1 MSGRDEKISHMR
13 LSVVQYAALA
23 IFLILSYGL
32 WSLQIRKSEEYES
45 MAQQNRVHKV
55 PILAPRGKIL
65 DREGRLI
72 VDNYPSF
79 SVYLLR
85 DQLRDTAADARKV
98 AGALHLTS
106 EEVIDKI
113 RRAQLARD
121 PVYQPLVIKDDITP
135 DENAYIEAH
144 KDEFPELETVKVY
157 RRLYPRNG
165 FMAHLIGYVGEVSED
180 MLNSGKYDIYS
191 RGAIVGQSG
200 VEQQYNEILMGRD
213 GSRHVVVDSKGR
225 EVQMPKNSGKQVTEA
240 ATVGSPLTLTIDLD
254 LQIAAEQVLEG
265 KSGAVVALDP
275 RTGEI
280 LAMASRPTFDPNDFA
295 VRISRDE
302 WNQLITDPN
311 HPLLNRAIQA
321 QLAPG
326 SVFKIVMSVA
336 GLQEGIAQTM
346 HITCPGGGTF
356 YGHFHKC
363 HKVHGAGVDIDR
375 AISQSCD
382 TFFYNLG
389 ERLGIGRIAKYAT
402 ALGLGKK
409 TGVDLPN
416 EANGIMPSEE
426 WKIKNYREKWF
437 AGETISVSI
446 GQGAVTTTPLQLART
461 IGGITMDGVLYRPH
475 VVDLSKLP
483 EQLRKTVPQNTAETR
498 VAIDAKNWVTITDG
512 MSKVLLPGG
521 TASSAHL
528 VGVDMA
534 GKTGSAQVVSNAL
547 RKASKVKLSS
557 DFNDN
562 GWFVGV
568 APRRNPEIVVAVLFQ
583 GGEHGTFAARLASE
597 VIKAYVD
604 KQRRLRNNPML
615 FSDKVDPGSVP
626 VAALWHTPEDGELS
640 QLDPLNPH
648 KDDGEF
654 QTGQYLVKVPVPGK
668 SSAKSSALS
677 SSRALATVLPG
688 AH

>member
-1 MSGRDEKISHMR
+1 MSGREEKISHMR

-32 WSLQIRKSEEYES
+32 WSLQIRKSDEYES

-85 DQLRDTAADARKV
+85 DQLRDTPSDARKV
-98 AGALHLTS
+98 AVALHITP
-106 EEVIDKI
+106 EEVLDKV

-135 DENAYIEAH
+135 DENAFIEAH

-180 MLNSGKYDIYS
+180 MLSSGKYDVYS

-225 EVQMPKNSGKQVTEA
+225 EVPLPKNAGKQVTEA

-254 LQIAAEQVLEG
+254 LQIAAEQALEG

-302 WNQLITDPN
+302 WNQLIN
-311 HPLLNRAIQA
+311 
-321 QLAPG
+321 
-326 SVFKIVMSVA
+326 
-336 GLQEGIAQTM
+336 GIN
-346 HITCPGGGTF
+346 CPGGGTF

-375 AISQSCD
+375 AITQSCD

-416 EANGIMPSEE
+416 EASGIMPSEE
-426 WKIKNYREKWF
+426 WKIRNYREKWF
-437 AGETISVSI
+437 AGETISVAI

-461 IGGITMDGVLYRPH
+461 IGGVTMDGILYRPH

-483 EQLRKTVPQNTAETR
+483 EPLRKSIPPNTGETR
-498 VAIDAKNWVTITDG
+498 VAIDAKNWVRITDG

-521 TASSAHL
+521 TASSAHI

-547 RKASKVKLSS
+547 RKASKVKLGS

-583 GGEHGTFAARLASE
+583 GGEHGTFAARLASQ

-615 FSDKVDPGSVP
+615 FSDKIDPGSVP
-626 VAALWHTPEDGELS
+626 VAALWHAPEEGELS
-640 QLDPLNPH
+640 QLDPLNPPN
-648 KDDGEF
+648 DDGEF
-654 QTGQYLVKVPVPGK
+654 QAGQYLVKVPVGGK
-668 SSAKSSALS
+668 SSAKSAALRS
-677 SSRALATVLPG
+677 GRALATVLPG

>member
-1 MSGRDEKISHMR
+1 
-13 LSVVQYAALA
+13 
-23 IFLILSYGL
+23 
-32 WSLQIRKSEEYES
+32 
-45 MAQQNRVHKV
+45 
-55 PILAPRGKIL
+55 
-65 DREGRLI
+65 
-72 VDNYPSF
+72 
-79 SVYLLR
+79 
-85 DQLRDTAADARKV
+85 
-98 AGALHLTS
+98 
-106 EEVIDKI
+106 
-113 RRAQLARD
+113 
-121 PVYQPLVIKDDITP
+121 
-135 DENAYIEAH
+135 
-144 KDEFPELETVKVY
+144 
-157 RRLYPRNG
+157 
-165 FMAHLIGYVGEVSED
+165 MAHLIGYVGEVSED
-180 MLNSGKYDIYS
+180 MLNSGKYDVYS

-225 EVQMPKNSGKQVTEA
+225 EAPMQKNAGKQVTEA

-254 LQIAAEQVLEG
+254 IQIAAEQVLEG

-302 WNQLITDPN
+302 WNQLINDPN

-336 GLQEGIAQTM
+336 GLQEGIAQTLR
-346 HITCPGGGTF
+346 ITCPGGGTF

-389 ERLGIGRIAKYAT
+389 ERLGIGRISKYAT

-416 EANGIMPSEE
+416 EASGIMPSEE

-437 AGETISVSI
+437 AGETISVAI

-461 IGGITMDGVLYRPH
+461 IGGITMGGILYRPH

-483 EQLRKTVPQNTAETR
+483 PGHPGVSDNTGVTR
-498 VAIDAKNWVTITDG
+498 VAIDTKNWVTITDG

-528 VGVDMA
+528 VGVDMG
-534 GKTGSAQVVSNAL
+534 GKTGSAQVISNAL

-583 GGEHGTFAARLASE
+583 GGEHGTFAARLASQ

-604 KQRRLRNNPML
+604 KQRRVRNNPTL
-615 FSDKVDPGSVP
+615 FSDKIDPGSIP
-626 VAALWHTPEDGELS
+626 VAAFWHTPEEGGLS
-640 QLDPLNPH
+640 QLDPLNPRN
-648 KDDGEF
+648 DDGEF
-654 QTGQYLVKVPVPGK
+654 QAGQYRVKVPIPGK